1 MSSPTL
7 SNFCIIFPF
16 PRRTKPGINKSLNKS
31 ASGFLPQNP
40 KPANGPGPHTPAT
53 SSFLAGGLGSH
64 SPFLLGL
71 SYHRLCT
78 ALLWLLPS
86 AHGGAGS
93 SERPPSLA
101 NGQGLARGSLS
112 AFPVP
117 HWKMHLS
124 CQRGL
129 SRTSAYS
136 SPRVTFLVPKN
147 ILHWSWGAAL
157 LFFIGSVNS
166 GV

>member
-86 AHGGAGS
+86 APGGAGS

-124 CQRGL
+124 L
-129 SRTSAYS
+129 SERTLKDFSLFLPKSDFSGAKEH
-136 SPRVTFLVPKN
+136 SPLE
-147 ILHWSWGAAL
+147 L
-157 LFFIGSVNS
+157 GSCSTVFYRKC
-166 GV
+166 